1 MNTNEKAELNMEE
14 LEQANGGF
22 WDELLEFGKG
32 VWKKTKDVVIRLKDW
47 G

>member
-1 MNTNEKAELNMEE
+1 MTTNEKAELIMDE

-22 WDELLEFGKG
+22 WDEILEFGKG
-32 VWKKTKDVVIRLKDW
+32 VWKKTKDVFIRLKDR